1 MKKIAKILI
10 AFILSLILLFGIFLI
25 YSTLSNYS
33 PQPIEK
39 ISESEGNVINVYDT
53 LNVFDWN
60 LGYCGL
66 GDDMSFFYDGGDKTR
81 TSKPRTLE
89 NLRQIKRQIK
99 NNDSIDF
106 YLFQE
111 VDKKSR
117 RSFKTNQMDSISAI
131 LPNYSESFAINY
143 KVAFVPMPPNN
154 PLGKVLSGLASF
166 SKYEPFK
173 VSRYSFPANYDWPV
187 GLFFLDRCFMV
198 QRFYTS
204 NGKELLIINTHNSA
218 YDDGTLRKKQMQ
230 VIKGFLLDE
239 YKKGN
244 YILVGGDWN
253 QSPPKHGKESV
264 EGKEGRLTR
273 ISIAHDFMPQGWSWQ
288 YCEKTPTNRMINEAY
303 KPGETVTTTID
314 FYLLSPNL
322 QAVAQKNIDLQ
333 FKNSDHQPTL
343 LSFTFLR

>member
-1 MKKIAKILI
+1 MRKIVKTLI
-10 AFILSLILLFGIFLI
+10 AFVIALIALFSIFLI
-25 YSTLSNYS
+25 YSTLADFK
-33 PQPIEK
+33 PKPIEN

-53 LNVFDWN
+53 LNVFNWN

-81 TSKPRTLE
+81 TCKTRTLE
-89 NLRQIKRQIK
+89 NLHQIKKHIEK
-99 NNDSIDF
+99 NDSIDF

-117 RSFKTNQMDSISAI
+117 RSYKTNQMDSIGAI
-131 LPNYSESFAINY
+131 LPNYFGSFAINY

-166 SKYEPFK
+166 SNNKSFK
-173 VSRYSFPANYDWPV
+173 VNRHSFPANYDWPV

-204 NGKELLIINTHNSA
+204 NGKELLVINTHNSA
-218 YDDGTLRKKQMQ
+218 YDDGTLRKQQMELM
-230 VIKGFLLDE
+230 KSFLLDE

-244 YILVGGDWN
+244 YIIVGGDWN
-253 QSPPKHGKESV
+253 QNPPKHGKESAK
-264 EGKEGRLTR
+264 EKEGHLTR
-273 ISIAHDFMPQGWSWQ
+273 MRIAYDFMPQGWSWQ
-288 YCEKTPTNRMINEAY
+288 YCEKIPTNRMIDKAY
-303 KPGETVTTTID
+303 IPGETVTTTID

-322 QAVAQKNIDLQ
+322 QAIAQKNIDLQ